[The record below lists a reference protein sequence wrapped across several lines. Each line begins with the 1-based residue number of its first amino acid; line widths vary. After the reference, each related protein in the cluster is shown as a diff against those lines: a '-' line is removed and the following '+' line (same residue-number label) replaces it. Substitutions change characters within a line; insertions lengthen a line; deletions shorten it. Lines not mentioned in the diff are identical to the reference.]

1 MRRLFAL
8 LVAIQAATGLALSF
22 EGRVLLPDG
31 TPIADATVSVIG
43 RPGAVRTDQDG
54 RFVWQPDP
62 PVPFELFV
70 VFASGQAMAPVR
82 VESFPPAG
90 ELEVRVTPL
99 MTETTRVVTEA
110 APHIQ
115 APPANALARLD
126 RQEME
131 VRHVPNVT
139 AIIADLPGSG
149 QIEEGQSAVPSLRGM
164 ARGRTL
170 ILIDGARVT
179 SERRAGPSATFLD
192 PFVLE
197 DVQVARGPGS
207 VAYGS
212 DAFGGVIHARTR
224 QAEAGA
230 PPVTRFRGS
239 AGTGIP
245 ELGAAVEFSR
255 GVGEGGVLAALR
267 AREFGDFDSPE
278 GEVADSAAA
287 DRGFLA
293 RFNQEIGPGRLALGW
308 ESDLGRDIGK
318 PSAQSDVVRSF
329 YPEEDS
335 HRFTFGYDLDPRAG
349 FTGLSIEG
357 SWSRYDLI
365 TERQTLPTA
374 TAGLQIGRSDIE
386 ADDYGLRG
394 IARHLAGRGYAE
406 FGIDINGRTGL
417 AADDFQ
423 AVYDTGGALVS
434 STLTPAI
441 VDADRLDA
449 GLFASGEW
457 PLGER
462 LSVAVGLRGDQVTT
476 DNLGGASGDRSTRE
490 AAWSGY
496 TSLTAGGASG
506 WSGTVQ
512 AARGFRDPTLS
523 DRYYVGTTGRGFV
536 TGNPDLDPET
546 SLQFDLAAR
555 YGGERVRLALYAYQY
570 RIEDLIE
577 RYEGPDDMD
586 PLTPPQF
593 FFRNRGTALLRGLE
607 FEVRTTLPRGL
618 AIEFVA
624 QAARGEAIDDDAPL
638 ADVPPEGAILT
649 LRQTVGAKGD
659 VMFRAAG
666 YLEDDDAGPT
676 EKPTPGY
683 AVLDFGGGWRFSGR
697 AEVRVILRNLL
708 DHTYPGS
715 PDTQAATAPGRS
727 ASLTLFF
734 IF

>member
-1 MRRLFAL
+1 MRRLFAS
-8 LVAIQAATGLALSF
+8 LVAFQAATGMALSF

-31 TPIADATVSVIG
+31 TPVADATVSVIG
-43 RPGAVRTDQDG
+43 RPGAVRSDQDG

-62 PVPFELFV
+62 PAPFEVFV
-70 VFASGQAMAPVR
+70 VLASGQAMALVR
-82 VESFPPAG
+82 VESVPPAG
-90 ELEVRVTPL
+90 DVEVRVTPL
-99 MTETTRVVTEA
+99 ITETARVVTEA
-110 APHIQ
+110 TPNIQ

-126 RQEME
+126 RQEIE
-131 VRHVPNVT
+131 ARHVANV
-139 AIIADLPGSG
+139 AEVIEDLPGSG
-149 QIEEGQSAVPSLRGM
+149 HLEEGHSSVPSLRGM

-170 ILIDGARVT
+170 ILLDGARVT
-179 SERRAGPSATFLD
+179 AERRTGPSATFLD

-230 PPVTRFRGS
+230 PPVTRFRGT
-239 AGTGIP
+239 AGTGMP

-255 GVGEGGVLAALR
+255 GVGRGGILAALR
-267 AREFGDFDSPE
+267 AREYGDFDSPE

-293 RFNQEIGPGRLALGW
+293 RFNQEVGPGRLALGW

-318 PSAQSDVVRSF
+318 PSAQSDTVRSF

-335 HRFTFGYDLDPRAG
+335 HRFTAAYDFDPRAG
-349 FTGLSIEG
+349 FTGVSIEG
-357 SWSRYDLI
+357 SWSRYALI

-374 TAGLQIGRSDIE
+374 TTGLQIGRSDIE

-394 IARHLAGRGYAE
+394 LARRPAGRGYAE

-417 AADDFQ
+417 AADDIQNVF
-423 AVYDTGGALVS
+423 DTSGAIVT
-434 STLTPAI
+434 STVTAAI

-457 PLGER
+457 PIGEA
-462 LSVAVGLRGDQVTT
+462 LSVTVGLRGDRVTT
-476 DNLGGASGDRSTRE
+476 DNRGGTLGDRSTRE

-496 TSLTAGGASG
+496 ASLTAGGAYG

-555 YGGERVRLALYAYQY
+555 YGGELTRLAFYVYQY

-577 RYEGPDDMD
+577 RYEGPDDLD

-593 FFRNRGTALLRGLE
+593 FFRNRGTARLRGVE
-607 FEVRTTLPRGL
+607 FEVRSTLPSGL

-638 ADVPPEGAILT
+638 ADIPPEGAILT
-649 LRQTVGAKGD
+649 LRQSVAGKGD

-666 YLEDDDAGPT
+666 YLKDDDAGPT
-676 EKPTPGY
+676 EKATPGY
-683 AVLDFGGGWRFSGR
+683 AVFDVGGGWRFSDQ
-697 AEVRVILRNLL
+697 AEVRVVIRNLL
-708 DHTYPGS
+708 DHAYPGS
-715 PDTQAATAPGRS
+715 PDNQAATAPGRS
-727 ASLTLFF
+727 AALTLLFTF
-734 IF
+734 